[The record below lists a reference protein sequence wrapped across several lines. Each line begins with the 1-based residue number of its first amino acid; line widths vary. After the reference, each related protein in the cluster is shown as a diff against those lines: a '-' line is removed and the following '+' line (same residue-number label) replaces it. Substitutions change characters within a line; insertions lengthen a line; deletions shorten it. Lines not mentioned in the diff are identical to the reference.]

1 MKQLNSKISSTS
13 TLWHIAHFFY
23 VILLPVILF
32 VCVNRGLALLA
43 IGFIV
48 LSKWRI
54 FVVRP
59 RYWLASVR
67 ANSVDI
73 TIGVST
79 VIFMTQTQ
87 SAIVQSAWAAAFA
100 FWLLAIKTLSS
111 TVGVS
116 LQAFLA
122 LVYGLTAVY
131 LAFGGAPTAILML
144 LVWAVCYT
152 TAHHFLTSF
161 EESHVKFLS
170 NIFALFGASL
180 AWILSHWLLFYGFVA
195 QPTLFLIIISLYL
208 GILYAVYKNHRL
220 SPMLRTT
227 ILLFMTLSLT
237 LILIFS
243 DWSDKTL

>member
-13 TLWHIAHFFY
+13 TLWQIAHFFY

-32 VCVNRGLALLA
+32 VCVNRGLALVA

-54 FVVRP
+54 VVVRP
-59 RYWLASVR
+59 RYWLASLR
-67 ANSVDI
+67 ANAVDLI
-73 TIGVST
+73 IGLST

-87 SAIVQSAWAAAFA
+87 SAVVQLVWAVAYA
-100 FWLLAIKTLSS
+100 FWLLVIKALSS

-116 LQAFLA
+116 IQAFLA
-122 LVYGLTAVY
+122 LIYGLMATY
-131 LAFGGAPTAILML
+131 LAFGGSPTATLML
-144 LVWAVCYT
+144 AVWTICYT
-152 TAHHFLTSF
+152 TAHHFMTSF
-161 EESHVKFLS
+161 EESHTKFIS
-170 NIFALFGASL
+170 NVFALFGASL
-180 AWILSHWLLFYGFVA
+180 AWILSHWLLFYGFIA
-195 QPTLFLIIISLYL
+195 QPTLILVIISLYL
-208 GILYAVYKNHRL
+208 GIMYALHKSNRL

-227 ILLFMTLSLT
+227 ILLFMLLSLS